1 MFKSKSFR
9 INHEIDKKPKVHDL
23 CYESKRIRWM
33 KFLIIPLIIAF
44 SLLLVLSNVN
54 FSGESYEH
62 TVTPSSGSH
71 TKVTQTP
78 TKEVATVANIDQG
91 LAMEEAG
98 LDTTKSYDEV
108 EKGSGAVDVAV
119 QYLNEAQAK
128 VTGVQCTD
136 NNTCKTVVCKGGPI
150 YTLQYEFDYFLDW
163 CENKYF
169 DVIIENCTFNKSTI
183 DRSTFSGSFKM
194 STLTIRNCTLDT
206 IVDNAFNYQTLNKLT
221 NLTFVGT
228 QLKALNE
235 QTFLGLETVENFQ
248 LINVLKQET
257 LPLNASNFL
266 QPMAPSLSNLV
277 LQQTEGSCCSNTIY
291 DPTEWL
297 GGNSAT
303 IYSKLTYVDLSG
315 TNFNDTLNGN
325 TFAKLSA
332 VQELRMANC
341 SLSTIAENVFTGI
354 LSTLKSLDLRYN
366 RLQTLDGEFLAA
378 AIPKGINME
387 LGWNMWRCDCDN
399 METIEYMKQIK
410 NNSAADTVCAT
421 PTDLAGTQVSSSQ
434 ISCYITTIPTT
445 ILTTITTTAAPT
457 TTAPTTATITDE
469 TILATKETSAD
480 TIPTSSTIAIDSTTL
495 TASDSTPSI
504 VPTTVD
510 DKTEETAESS
520 SETLP
525 TTSTTIIGNSTLK
538 TSATTEETDVSES
551 TDTTL
556 VSTIVTTISTTTPK
570 YTTINTSAGTTSET
584 VTPPSSQMTST
595 TEDSSSKETSEP
607 ISTTTTPQLTDT
619 TNENTTLTFFTGTIT
634 IPITTDDATEGTVNP
649 EHTTEI
655 VINTT
660 LTWSTIVP
668 TTIIPPT
675 NSCYGNK
682 APKYLP
688 CSNIIAFK
696 LCDYDVTFN
705 VVPISSRS
713 VQLQFGGGANSL
725 HLIYF
730 QVIDNSIRKEV
741 EIENNSEIIINN
753 LAPNG
758 SYTFCL
764 IPKNETSTS
773 PFNCRSAHLPQLEA
787 WLEYNDVALFCT
799 IAILVTVVCAV
810 IGVTATYFLL
820 RWRPTLLYG
829 NKRLHR
835 IASTTHEVLLLPK
848 PNRTSL
854 DSKTYALSELSKMHS
869 SVSDSLTPE
878 NYLNINSYDYMQYV
892 KDIELMK
899 QRKVPHISTNQPPVH
914 RAPPTPDQNIN
925 SYDYM
930 QYVKDIELKK
940 QRRVPHISMNQPPV
954 HRAPALPPN
963 VGGATLNSHTS
974 GYIPI
979 RHPSHLSAVVM
990 EDAPQQQS
998 IRRGAPAKLPP
1009 EPVDVVENEY
1019 ESLDYYQEIY

>member
-33 KFLIIPLIIAF
+33 KFLIVPLIIAF

-54 FSGESYEH
+54 FSGVSYEH

-78 TKEVATVANIDQG
+78 TKEVVTVANIDQG
-91 LAMEEAG
+91 ITTEEAG
-98 LDTTKSYDEV
+98 LVTIKSYDEE
-108 EKGSGAVDVAV
+108 EKRGGAVEVAV
-119 QYLNEAQAK
+119 QYLKESQA
-128 VTGVQCTD
+128 VQAAPGFRCTD
-136 NNTCKTVVCKGGPI
+136 NNTCKTVICEGGPI
-150 YTLQYEFDYFLDW
+150 LDLQYEFDYILKW
-163 CENKYF
+163 CENKPF
-169 DVIIENCTFNKSTI
+169 DVIIENCTFNQSTI
-183 DRSTFSGSFKM
+183 SRSTFSGKFKM

-206 IVDNAFNYQTLNKLT
+206 IVDNAFNYQTLNMLT
-221 NLTFVGT
+221 NLTFLGT
-228 QLKALNE
+228 QLKALNA
-235 QTFLGLETVENFQ
+235 QTFLGLETVKNFQ
-248 LINVLKQET
+248 LFNVLSQET

-266 QPMAPSLSNLV
+266 QPMATNLSNLV
-277 LQQTEGSCCSNTIY
+277 LQQTEESCCSNAIY
-291 DPTEWL
+291 DSTEWL
-297 GGNSAT
+297 GDNSAT
-303 IYSKLTYVDLSG
+303 VYSKLLYVDLSG
-315 TNFNDTLNGN
+315 TNFNDTLNGD
-325 TFAKLSA
+325 TFSKLSA
-332 VQELRMANC
+332 VQELRLANC

-354 LSTLKSLDLRYN
+354 MSTLKSLDLRYN
-366 RLQTLDGEFLAA
+366 RLQTLDGELLAA

-399 METIEYMKQIK
+399 METIEYMKQVK
-410 NNSAADTVCAT
+410 NNSATDTVCAT
-421 PTDLAGTQVSSSQ
+421 PTDLAGTPVSSSQ

-445 ILTTITTTAAPT
+445 ILTTITTTAAT
-457 TTAPTTATITDE
+457 TTTTPTITTITDE
-469 TILATKETSAD
+469 TTLATKETSANS
-480 TIPTSSTIAIDSTTL
+480 IPTSSTIAID
-495 TASDSTPSI
+495 
-504 VPTTVD
+504 
-510 DKTEETAESS
+510 
-520 SETLP
+520 
-525 TTSTTIIGNSTLK
+525 NSTLM
-538 TSATTEETDVSES
+538 TSAITEGTDVSS
-551 TDTTL
+551 SDTTL
-556 VSTIVTTISTTTPK
+556 VSTIVTTISPTTPK

-584 VTPPSSQMTST
+584 VTPPSSLMTST
-595 TEDSSSKETSEP
+595 IEDNSTKETSEP
-607 ISTTTTPQLTDT
+607 ISTTTND
-619 TNENTTLTFFTGTIT
+619 NTTLTFITGTIT
-634 IPITTDDATEGTVNP
+634 IPIATDDTTEGTD
-649 EHTTEI
+649 TTND
-655 VINTT
+655 NTT
-660 LTWSTIVP
+660 LTFITGTITIPIATEDTTEGTPNGTANPENTTETVTSTTMTWSTFVP

-675 NSCYGNK
+675 AIIPPTNSCFGNK
-682 APKYLP
+682 ASKYLP
-688 CSNIIAFK
+688 CSDIVAFK

-705 VVPISSRS
+705 VAPISSRS
-713 VQLQFGGGANSL
+713 VQLQIGGGATGL
-725 HLIYF
+725 HIIYF
-730 QVIDNSIRKEV
+730 QVTDNSISKEV
-741 EIENNSEIIINN
+741 EIENNSEIVIDN

-787 WLEYNDVALFCT
+787 WLDYNDVALFCT
-799 IAILVTVVCAV
+799 IAILVTVICVV
-810 IGVTATYFLL
+810 IGGTAIYFLL

-848 PNRTSL
+848 PNRTSV

-892 KDIELMK
+892 KDIELKK
-899 QRKVPHISTNQPPVH
+899 QRRVPHISTNQPPVH

-930 QYVKDIELKK
+930 QYVRDIEKTRK
-940 QRRVPHISMNQPPV
+940 VAHISMNQPPI

-963 VGGATLNSHTS
+963 VGGAATNSYTS

-979 RHPSHLSAVVM
+979 RHPSQLT
-990 EDAPQQQS
+990 PQQQS

-1009 EPVDVVENEY
+1009 EPVDVEENEY